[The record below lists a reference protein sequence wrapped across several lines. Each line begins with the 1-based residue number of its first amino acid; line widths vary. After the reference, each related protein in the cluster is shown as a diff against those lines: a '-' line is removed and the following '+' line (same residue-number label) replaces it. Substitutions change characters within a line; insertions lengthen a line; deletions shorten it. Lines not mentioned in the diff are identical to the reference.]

1 MNDACT
7 GDKALSHVRDWS
19 NEFLNTKGV
28 NTIEAART
36 STGIKI
42 TQHVGEFSEGLRK
55 QKILVGVFDN
65 HLNFEEVEVWIRDD
79 NAETDVRI
87 PHLDNKFFLLN
98 YGDHGYYRTYIE
110 EQTSTFLSQNLS
122 KIGDSLT
129 RGLVWRSLIGMIK
142 ACKLK
147 LKVLFD
153 FIINNIPTE
162 TQSPIVK
169 QILMISLGQII
180 EYAPEEQQ
188 ESLFNSFFD
197 FLFDFI
203 QKVKDVSILREVPQ
217 ILIDAAYK
225 KENID

>member
-1 MNDACT
+1 M
-7 GDKALSHVRDWS
+7 RDWS

-87 PHLDNKFFLLN
+87 PHLDHKFFLLN

-203 QKVKDVSILREVPQ
+203 
-217 ILIDAAYK
+217 
-225 KENID
+225 